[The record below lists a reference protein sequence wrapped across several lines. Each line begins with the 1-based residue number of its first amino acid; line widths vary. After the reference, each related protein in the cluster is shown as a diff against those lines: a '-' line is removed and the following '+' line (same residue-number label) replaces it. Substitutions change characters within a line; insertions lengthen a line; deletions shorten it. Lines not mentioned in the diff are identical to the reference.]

1 LIRGMSME
9 IALPERADVLVTEM
23 IGNEPLAEH
32 ILETTRDAVA
42 RLLKPGGHLIP
53 SSLHIHAT
61 PVVVPERIRRMFFFT
76 PELLHRWQRW
86 YGLPFPAL
94 LDPKD
99 PLASDV
105 RLIRVFVNPWTARRW
120 TTLGAPALLQTFDLA
135 VSFLP
140 AFELET
146 RLHLADQGKLGGFL
160 VYFEADLAE
169 GIRISTKPSCVDKRN
184 HWRIPLWLLPSVLKV
199 RAGEKL
205 LARIALGRIPTFE
218 MRVDRS

>member
-1 LIRGMSME
+1 MLFRS
-9 IALPERADVLVTEM
+9 
-23 IGNEPLAEH
+23 
-32 ILETTRDAVA
+32 
-42 RLLKPGGHLIP
+42 GGHLIP
-53 SSLHIHAT
+53 SLLRIHAT

-86 YGLPFPAL
+86 YGLPFPVL

-105 RLIRVFVNPWTARRW
+105 RLFRVFVNPWTARRW

-135 VSFLP
+135 VSSLT
-140 AFELET
+140 AFEFEA
-146 RLHLADQGKLGGFL
+146 RLRLGDHGRLGGFL
-160 VYFEADLAE
+160 VHFEADLAE
-169 GIRISTKPSCVDKRN
+169 GIRISTEPSCVDKSN
-184 HWRIPLWLLPSVLKV
+184 HWRIPLWLLPSILKV

-205 LARIALGRIPTFE
+205 LARIALGRMPTFE